1 MSYDIF
7 GLQSEKQMEVFDFNI
22 VYSLKNGDNEAFSRI
37 YRMSFKPLY
46 DYSYKYL
53 KNNQDAEEIV
63 QNLFLKIWEKRIEIN
78 ENLSFKS
85 YLFQIASNDVSNLIK
100 KRNIEKRYIDWAQN
114 FMNSFYEVDLNFD
127 GITNADRFIQVHNL
141 INQLPPRRRK
151 IFKMKKIEG
160 RTHHEIAN
168 ELNLSVRTIEN
179 HVLKAM
185 IFIKKRKNMIS
196 RTDENLNMH
205 SPIMN

>member
-1 MSYDIF
+1 
-7 GLQSEKQMEVFDFNI
+7 MEVFDFNI

-127 GITNADRFIQVHNL
+127 GLTNADRFIQVNNL

-168 ELNLSVRTIEN
+168 ELHLSVRTIEN

-196 RTDENLNMH
+196 RADENLNFH
-205 SPIMN
+205 LAKMN